1 MTILENLQMCTTH
14 VKYLYFGL
22 DQFSSLNLLPRAP
35 ISSFPD
41 ICQKPV
47 QCIYYFISV
56 PVIAPARPLK
66 HRASVRDP
74 VPLKARQDN
83 GVQRFPRPG
92 HGGELELLP
101 GCSCDHTCAC

>member
-35 ISSFPD
+35 VSSFPD

-47 QCIYYFISV
+47 CITT
-56 PVIAPARPLK
+56 
-66 HRASVRDP
+66 
-74 VPLKARQDN
+74 
-83 GVQRFPRPG
+83 
-92 HGGELELLP
+92 
-101 GCSCDHTCAC
+101 TC